1 MKIISLDSATST
13 SDEVKKYVSGS
24 ENVAVCAKV
33 QTNGRGTKGRSFV
46 SKEGGLYVSF
56 LRFYDNLKAVDA
68 HKIVEQTA
76 VSVVKTLLAFG
87 VDAKIKWVND
97 IYVNGKKIC
106 GILTENV
113 FEGEFVKYS
122 VIGIGI
128 NVNNDI
134 AEEIK
139 DIAIS
144 TKQILDKEL
153 DLNSVLMTLV
163 YNLEQPQE
171 DGLYIR
177 YSCVLGKQITVVKP
191 NGEEYLA
198 VASDILEDGRLLTDS
213 GEKLSAAEIKIK
225 L

>member
-1 MKIISLDSATST
+1 MKVICLDSATST
-13 SDEVKKYVSGS
+13 NDEVKKYVSYG
-24 ENVAVCAKV
+24 ENVAVFARV

-46 SKEGGLYVSF
+46 SREGGLYVSF
-56 LRFYDNLKAVDA
+56 LKFYDNLKAADA

-97 IYVNGKKIC
+97 IYVEDKKIC

-113 FEGEFVKYS
+113 FEGDFVKYS

-128 NVNNDI
+128 NINNDI
-134 AEEIK
+134 SENIK
-139 DIAIS
+139 DIAVS
-144 TKQILDKEL
+144 TKQILGKEL
-153 DLNSVLMTLV
+153 DLNSVLMTLIL
-163 YNLEQPQE
+163 NLEQPQE
-171 DGLYIR
+171 DGLYAR
-177 YSCVLGKQITVVKP
+177 YSCVLGKQITVIRSS
-191 NGEEYLA
+191 GEEYSA
-198 VASDILEDGRLLTDS
+198 VAWDILDDGRLLLSS

>member
-1 MKIISLDSATST
+1 MKIICLDSATST
-13 SDEVKKYVSGS
+13 NDEVKKYVSYG
-24 ENVAVCAKV
+24 ENVAVFARV

-46 SKEGGLYVSF
+46 SREGGLYVSF
-56 LRFYDNLKAVDA
+56 LKFYDNLKAADA

-97 IYVNGKKIC
+97 IYVKDKKIC

-113 FEGEFVKYS
+113 FEGDFVKYS

-128 NVNNDI
+128 NINNDI
-134 AEEIK
+134 SENIK
-139 DIAIS
+139 DIAVS
-144 TKQILDKEL
+144 TKQILGKEL
-153 DLNSVLMTLV
+153 DLNSVLMTLIL
-163 YNLEQPQE
+163 NLEQPQE
-171 DGLYIR
+171 DGLYAR
-177 YSCVLGKQITVVKP
+177 YSCVLGKQITVIRSS
-191 NGEEYLA
+191 GEEYSA
-198 VASDILEDGRLLTDS
+198 VARDILDDGRLLLSS